1 MGLFSG
7 ITKAE
12 ATNRDKFYNPDHLY
26 VISISAHDKRAST
39 NPEKIG
45 YNFVYV
51 RGNVLETTDPALP
64 PGTQVVEMIQLKPA
78 TTAEMNLKV
87 NGMALANLRNHVV
100 TCARAMFEQRRADG
114 IEGFA
119 DLTDEQIE
127 QEVTGLDDEGKLE
140 EFIDG
145 LTDAHLAEGVLLGVS
160 TSNYVTKKGANFTQ
174 ITYSTDVDSIRNL
187 ISRRAA

>member
-1 MGLFSG
+1 MAVPMLPVLRHVGSG
-7 ITKAE
+7 VGARHE
-12 ATNRDKFYNPDHLY
+12 A
-26 VISISAHDKRAST
+26 S
-39 NPEKIG
+39 
-45 YNFVYV
+45 VYTMV
-51 RGNVLETTDPALP
+51 
-64 PGTQVVEMIQLKPA
+64 
-78 TTAEMNLKV
+78 
-87 NGMALANLRNHVV
+87 
-100 TCARAMFEQRRADG
+100 EQRRADG